1 MQSGLP
7 NQPKSGIVRFA
18 RKRARRRFADP
29 ERLTLFSNVTRI
41 HIVLQ
46 RYCPSQVDHFLVS
59 LVCTKREPYTKCG
72 SATVHTAL
80 CSRTCSRA
88 VQRTTRFTIA
98 TMIHVKWY
106 TTWAAKSVY

>member
-18 RKRARRRFADP
+18 RKLTRRRFADP
-29 ERLTLFSNVTRI
+29 ERLTLFSNATRI

-46 RYCPSQVDHFLVS
+46 CYCPSQVDYSIVS
-59 LVCTKREPYTKCG
+59 LVCTKREPYTNCG

-80 CSRTCSRA
+80 CSRTCSG
-88 VQRTTRFTIA
+88 VL
-98 TMIHVKWY
+98 
-106 TTWAAKSVY
+106 